1 MSMQIT
7 LWQLVTVI
15 LVMMGS
21 VAGLLKYV
29 FYLLEQHKNYID
41 QRFKAQDSEI
51 HQIKND
57 IKSNATMAAKVH
69 EDIHAIRQ
77 ELYSGYVK
85 GDSLEKDFS
94 RIMNKMDEMF
104 EFLTK
109 LSRDVH
115 YLKGRSEGMDNEH
128 RK

>member
-1 MSMQIT
+1 MSMEIT

-51 HQIKND
+51 HQIKTD
-57 IKSNATMAAKVH
+57 IKANATLASKVH
-69 EDIHAIRQ
+69 EDIHAIRE

-85 GDSLEKDFS
+85 GDSLEKDFNK
-94 RIMNKMDEMF
+94 IMNKMDDMF

-115 YLKGRSEGMDNEH
+115 YLKGKSEGMDND

>member
-1 MSMQIT
+1 MSMEIT

-57 IKSNATMAAKVH
+57 IKSNATLASKVH
-69 EDIHAIRQ
+69 EDIHAIRE

-94 RIMNKMDEMF
+94 KIMNKMDDMF

-115 YLKGRSEGMDNEH
+115 YLKGKSEGMDND
-128 RK
+128 RR